1 MRISAVFDT
10 FDQAENCA
18 RHLKHNCEGIN
29 AIRIR
34 PRSPQNSEKTDPIGD
49 PPIIPVPFALY
60 NSSGVDS
67 GAAQGLAPGTAP
79 FGPVL
84 AYDLALDDDG
94 PMEDDGPAGRTD
106 CRMDVLVLPD
116 AASAVEQAIIS
127 QHGRRIHRI
136 QL

>member
-18 RHLKHNCEGIN
+18 RRLKHNCEGIN

-34 PRSPQNSEKTDPIGD
+34 PHSPQNGRNPETIGD
-49 PPIIPVPFALY
+49 PPVIPVPFALY

-67 GAAQGLAPGTAP
+67 GAAQGLAPGSAP

-94 PMEDDGPAGRTD
+94 PMEDDGPSGRTD
-106 CRMDVLVLPD
+106 CRMDVLVRPD
-116 AASAVEQAIIS
+116 AVSAVEQAILS
-127 QHGRRIHRI
+127 QHGRRIHRV